1 MSYASP
7 SDVSDRL
14 GRPLSTDEASQVEAL
29 LSDAELLITTRIP
42 DLDAKITADELS
54 EQIVIMVESNAV
66 VRLIRNPAGYTSE
79 TDGEY
84 TYQVNWRLASG
95 SLMITDHE
103 WSLLGA
109 SSGAFAIDVRP
120 RTWFER
126 YYADAP
132 QGVHPFMWG
141 G

>member
-29 LSDAELLITTRIP
+29 LSDAEILIKSKIP
-42 DLDAKITADELS
+42 DLDDKVTTEEIAEAVVVMVTA
-54 EQIVIMVESNAV
+54 NAV

-84 TYQVNWRLASG
+84 SYQINWRLASG
-95 SLMITDHE
+95 SLMITDAE

-109 SSGAFAIDVRP
+109 SSGAFTIDVRP

-126 YYADAP
+126 HYDGAP
-132 QGVHPFMWG
+132 QGVHPFFWG